1 MKLLL
6 ALLASVALALPA
18 ALQAADVSIT
28 AANVVP
34 SASAKIKRGTAG
46 AALTAGQLVYLESST
61 NTLKLADANSATAE
75 ARVVA
80 GIVINSAPTG
90 GPVHYVWR
98 DPALVLGGTTAKGT
112 IYVLSATA
120 GGVAPAADLT
130 AGWYPHVLAVGVSAT
145 VVAFDAGGVRGSAAL
160 E

>member
-6 ALLASVALALPA
+6 TLLAAFALVLPVT
-18 ALQAADVSIT
+18 LQATDVSIT

-34 SASAKIKRGTAG
+34 SANAKVKRGTAG
-46 AALTAGQLVYLESST
+46 VALTAGQLVYLESAT

-75 ARVVA
+75 ARKVA
-80 GIVINSAPTG
+80 GIAINSAPVG
-90 GPVHYVWR
+90 GPVHYVWQ

-112 IYVLSATA
+112 IYILSANA
-120 GGVAPAADLT
+120 GAIAPAADLT
-130 AGWYPHVLAVGVSAT
+130 TGWYPHVLAVGVSAT
-145 VVAFDAGGVRGSAAL
+145 VVAFDAGGVRGSAAA